1 MANEARRVS
10 RETVL
15 NFIQRNIVGVA
26 VVVVTLFLVIPMP
39 RMLID
44 LSMAL
49 NLALAIIILLTV
61 MYTPR
66 ATNFTTFPRIILFTT
81 LYGLGI
87 NISSTRLILTQ
98 PVNARGISQQPE
110 RNGAGVCKHR

>member
-1 MANEARRVS
+1 MANEAGKAS
-10 RETVL
+10 NEAVL
-15 NFIQRNIVGVA
+15 NFFQRNIVGVA
-26 VVVVTLFLVIPMP
+26 VVVVALFLVIPMP
-39 RMLID
+39 RILID

-66 ATNFTTFPRIILFTT
+66 ATNFTTFPRIILFAT

-87 NISSTRLILTQ
+87 NISSTRLILMK
-98 PVNARGISQQPE
+98 PVNPRGISDSQS
-110 RNGAGVCKHR
+110 AM